1 MEDIQVNIDI
11 KKIPKT
17 QQAEFIAE
25 GAFFYRN
32 NDTNLYRRINSNN
45 YITKLKE
52 IFAQDNYD
60 SVYVYDVTL
69 NLLLAI
75 PKKETVIIAQDIR
88 LTNY

>member
-17 QQAEFIAE
+17 QQAEFVAE
-25 GAFFYRN
+25 GVFFYRN
-32 NDTNLYRRINSNN
+32 NDTNLYRKIGTNS
-45 YITKLKE
+45 YISKLQE

-60 SVYVYDVTL
+60 NIYAYDVTL
-69 NLLLAI
+69 NTLI
-75 PKKETVIIAQDIR
+75 IVPRRETVILAQDIR